1 MSIISNLVGIPE
13 HVEQTLHPIIVST
26 TDRYNLVPV
35 VRFKV
40 GIWNFEG
47 GNPGPTGGTLS
58 GSDVSTVVTLSEVPM
73 SKSPN
78 RGPGLVLTKACNDIV
93 SKVVDEAVVS
103 EGAGAS
109 VHRDVCV
116 GWRRGAE
123 VDRDGVVHTEANVS
137 TEGHRLVGEGK
148 AVAVRDDLARRRLR
162 CGAMIRDDGLGD
174 AYSSKGGP
182 GREDGRESEVHGVW
196 RWTREGGRERE
207 RSGRLYNGRTSHAVF
222 APSSGVRFEE
232 WRWQSFRK
240 CVGTA
245 PAFARR
251 GVSLKLADADQCLV
265 ERIHGTY

>member
-1 MSIISNLVGIPE
+1 M
-13 HVEQTLHPIIVST
+13 
-26 TDRYNLVPV
+26 
-35 VRFKV
+35 
-40 GIWNFEG
+40 
-47 GNPGPTGGTLS
+47 
-58 GSDVSTVVTLSEVPM
+58 
-73 SKSPN
+73 
-78 RGPGLVLTKACNDIV
+78 
-93 SKVVDEAVVS
+93 DEAVLS

-196 RWTREGGRERE
+196 RWTQEEGRERE

-232 WRWQSFRK
+232 WRWHIISQMCRHS
-240 CVGTA
+240 
-245 PAFARR
+245 ARICTQ
-251 GVSLKLADADQCLV
+251 GVSLKLDCADRCLV
-265 ERIHGTY
+265 RESTARTNGLFGIEEERRRRTLGDGRLCVIEKLPLWRKFFDGLPPHHRYARLDVVGCQHLGIEGASKRMH